1 MVGILAP
8 KSYRVAIDLKT
19 LNIYKWQN
27 TALIKQISAET
38 QQKRH

>member
-1 MVGILAP
+1 MDGILAP

-19 LNIYKWQN
+19 LNIYKRQN
-27 TALIKQISAET
+27 TVLIKQISAES